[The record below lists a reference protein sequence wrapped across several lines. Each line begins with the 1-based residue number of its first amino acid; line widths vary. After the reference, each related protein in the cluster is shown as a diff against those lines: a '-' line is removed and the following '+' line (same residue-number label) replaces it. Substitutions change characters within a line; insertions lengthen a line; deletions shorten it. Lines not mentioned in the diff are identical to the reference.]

1 MGKAIDSIKTVLAN
15 SANYGGTRE
24 ADAIE
29 YLVYHYTGND
39 GDSDANNAAYYAR
52 EVIKASAHYFV
63 DDDSITRSVPDLC
76 IAWAIGGGK
85 YKSCAET
92 GGGKL
97 YGKARNY
104 NSISIE
110 MCDTRR
116 DGTYNVTEATL
127 QNAIDLGRMLMK
139 RYNIPIERVIRH
151 FDVTGKPCPAYF
163 VDDARWEAFRARL
176 TENDKEEKDMLRY
189 NSMDSINE
197 RAPWASETVEKL
209 IRMGVIRGGGST
221 DSKGRPADMDLSHDM
236 LRLLVFIDR
245 AGAFDK

>member
-1 MGKAIDSIKTVLAN
+1 MSAIDNIKTVLAN

-39 GDSDANNAAYYAR
+39 GDSDTNNAAYYAR

-127 QNAIDLGRMLMK
+127 QNAIDLGRMLMD
-139 RYNIPIERVIRH
+139 RYNIPVENVIRH
-151 FDVTGKPCPAYF
+151 FDVTGKLCPAYF
-163 VDDARWEAFRARL
+163 VDNAKWDAFKARL
-176 TENDKEEKDMLRY
+176 VSKEDEMKRYQNIEEIKKD
-189 NSMDSINE
+189 
-197 RAPWASETVEKL
+197 APWAVATLHKL
-209 IRMGVIRGGGST
+209 MECNALNGNGDGLDLSLDMIRVMVINDRMGLYEKAV
-221 DSKGRPADMDLSHDM
+221 K
-236 LRLLVFIDR
+236 
-245 AGAFDK
+245 KK